1 MHSEV
6 SLEWQVRVVTSKK
19 TWRRLLLHELRPPA
33 RPTQVRGLIQR
44 GGSTIRLMSLTNKEN
59 SRVCLQSGYTRLS
72 FSKYDIKFSAG
83 GLIVSV
89 AHIVT
94 SQFGDSLFTRVKLIY
109 SILDRLYSVSC
120 TYFLPLFARWGQCPL
135 DYRLLCK
142 FPQLAFLQ
150 KEKKTCPI

>member
-1 MHSEV
+1 M
-6 SLEWQVRVVTSKK
+6 
-19 TWRRLLLHELRPPA
+19 
-33 RPTQVRGLIQR
+33 
-44 GGSTIRLMSLTNKEN
+44 
-59 SRVCLQSGYTRLS
+59 CLQSGYTRLS

-120 TYFLPLFARWGQCPL
+120 TYFLPLFAR
-135 DYRLLCK
+135 
-142 FPQLAFLQ
+142 
-150 KEKKTCPI
+150 